1 MNVSWRRSWVLVA
14 LLCGACG
21 SSGSSGDT
29 GSGGSSG
36 SSGGSSGTGGAS
48 PGSGTGGAKPV
59 GSGGNVV
66 ATGGTTTVGTGGT
79 STSTG
84 GETATGGTAASTGGT
99 TSNGGST
106 ANGGSS
112 PTGGKPG
119 GTAGTSG
126 SSGGAGGT
134 VISFGGS
141 TGTDPGT
148 DGDGDIKLTS
158 YPVDPD
164 LVAGKNPAGKRFNFN
179 QTGSKLYP
187 ATQSRAISVYIPAK
201 FKDTMPAPVMVVM
214 DGAGSQFLRVNTAL
228 DNLTAST
235 NPARVIPAFVEI
247 AVANGE
253 RSIELD
259 TMSDLWARYIDEEVF
274 PAVEANA
281 AIKAAYP
288 NFKITK
294 DPEGRGAIGCSSG
307 GSAAVIMAWFRP
319 VLFRRTIGYDASLV
333 NLQSSPMYPLGAW
346 ELHSDMALILNSPVE
361 PIRLMYGDNEMDN
374 GAGTGAAGAKDW
386 LLAGT
391 TMAADLKMKGYHYR
405 WVEGMGAKHCSD
417 AKVQQTDMANSLVW
431 VWRGYVPNGM

>member
-1 MNVSWRRSWVLVA
+1 MNVLRRRSWVLVA

-21 SSGSSGDT
+21 SSGSSGVSA
-29 GSGGSSG
+29 GSGGSG
-36 SSGGSSGTGGAS
+36 GGSNGTGGT
-48 PGSGTGGAKPV
+48 PTGSGTGGAKPP
-59 GSGGNVV
+59 S
-66 ATGGTTTVGTGGT
+66 ASTGGATVVGTGGT
-79 STSTG
+79 VGTSTG
-84 GETATGGTAASTGGT
+84 GGTATGGTAAGTGGA

-112 PTGGKPG
+112 
-119 GTAGTSG
+119 A
-126 SSGGAGGT
+126 
-134 VISFGGS
+134 
-141 TGTDPGT
+141 TDPGT
-148 DGDGDIKLTS
+148 DGDGDIKLSS

-164 LVAGKNPAGKRFNFN
+164 LVAGKNPAGRRFNFN

-201 FKDTMPAPVMVVM
+201 FKDTTPAPVMVVM

-247 AVANGE
+247 AVANGQ

-288 NFKITK
+288 NFRITK

-319 VLFRRTIGYDASLV
+319 DLFRRTIGYDASLV

-361 PIRLMYGDNEMDN
+361 PIRLMYGDNQMDN
-374 GAGTGAAGAKDW
+374 GAGTGAAGARDW
-386 LLAGT
+386 LLAGM
-391 TMAADLKMKGYHYR
+391 TMAADLKTKGYHYR
-405 WVEGMGAKHCSD
+405 WVEGLGAMHCSD

-431 VWRGYVPNGM
+431 AWRGYVPNGM